1 MKFALSILALSL
13 TLAHSNYALAD
24 DTERFAPLTEFKL
37 ADGRDVV
44 ATKEGRVAYTF
55 DVDDT
60 NVSNCYDA
68 CAKTWPPILIQ
79 DATVLKAPMGATT
92 RKDGTLQ
99 LTLEGQPLYFFKGDK
114 NPGDIN
120 GDGLGNV
127 WHIIVD

>member
-1 MKFALSILALSL
+1 MKFAVSILALSF
-13 TLAHSNYALAD
+13 TLIYTSSVFAD
-24 DTERFAPLTEFKL
+24 DAERLTPLTEYTI

-55 DVDDT
+55 DVDDS
-60 NVSNCYDA
+60 NVSNCYDS
-68 CAKTWPPILIQ
+68 CAKTWPPILIE
-79 DATVLKAPMGATT
+79 DASILKLPMGVTT

-99 LTLEGQPLYFFKGDK
+99 LTLNGQPLYFFKGDK

-120 GDGLGNV
+120 GDELGDV

>member
-1 MKFALSILALSL
+1 MKFALSILAVSL
-13 TLAHSNYALAD
+13 VMFHSNVSHAD
-24 DTERFAPLTEFKL
+24 EAGRFAPLTEFEI

-44 ATKEGRVAYTF
+44 ANEEGKVAYTF
-55 DVDDT
+55 DVDDA

-68 CAKTWPPILIQ
+68 CAKAWPPILVK
-79 DATVLKAPMGATT
+79 DVSVLKEPMGSTK

-99 LTLEGQPLYFFKGDK
+99 LTLEGQPLYFYAGDK
-114 NPGDIN
+114 KPGDIN

>member
-1 MKFALSILALSL
+1 MKFALSMF
-13 TLAHSNYALAD
+13 ALAFTLTQSAPAFAD
-24 DTERFAPLTEFKL
+24 DAERFAPLTEYTI

-55 DVDDT
+55 DIDDT
-60 NVSNCYDA
+60 NISNCYDG
-68 CAKTWPPILIQ
+68 CAKTWPPILIE
-79 DATVLKAPMGATT
+79 DASILKAPMGVTI

-99 LTLEGQPLYFFKGDK
+99 LTLEGQPLYFFKGDI

-127 WHIIVD
+127 WHMMVD

>member
-1 MKFALSILALSL
+1 MKLSILALAL
-13 TLAHSNYALAD
+13 TVVSSFQVMAHDETQFL
-24 DTERFAPLTEFKL
+24 PLTEFEI

-55 DVDDT
+55 DVDDV
-60 NVSNCYDA
+60 NESSCYDD
-68 CAKTWPPILIQ
+68 CAKAWPPILIQ
-79 DATVLKAPMGATT
+79 DASALKSPMGTTT

-99 LTLEGQPLYFFKGDK
+99 LTLEGQPLYFFVGDK

-120 GDGLGNV
+120 GDNLGKV

>member
-1 MKFALSILALSL
+1 MKSLLSVLALSL
-13 TLAHSNYALAD
+13 TMFHAAAVMAD
-24 DTERFAPLTEFKL
+24 EAERFAPLTEFEI

-44 ATKEGRVAYTF
+44 ADTKGRVAYTF
-55 DVDDT
+55 DVDDA

-68 CAKTWPPILIQ
+68 CAKAWPPILTK
-79 DATVLKAPMGATT
+79 DASVLKAPMGVTT

-99 LTLEGQPLYFFKGDK
+99 LTLEGQPLYFFAGDK

>member
-1 MKFALSILALSL
+1 MKFTLSIMALALTLTHSTV
-13 TLAHSNYALAD
+13 TLADEAG
-24 DTERFAPLTEFKL
+24 RFAPLTEFEL
-37 ADGRDVV
+37 SDGRDVV
-44 ATKEGRVAYTF
+44 ATEEGRVAYTF
-55 DVDDT
+55 DVDDA

-68 CAKTWPPILIQ
+68 CAKTWPPILIE
-79 DATVLKAPMGATT
+79 DATALKAPMGVTT

-99 LTLEGQPLYFFKGDK
+99 LTLDGQPLYFFKGDK